1 MHNLRVVGWVLF
13 GAKWGLQP
21 SDSSERLFQ
30 SGSRGR
36 SMYKISVKGEFNT
49 IKCLLYKRFSATQE
63 DLMSSGRGLVLFSRY
78 EEIQGL
84 ESWNQFLK
92 IPSHLKSSPT
102 RSLEHRVPPST
113 LSSLRGCWRSAA
125 ATAQGSVSAEADGKC
140 PCSVTGN
147 ALQFSRS
154 VVSDSLRPHGLQQ
167 ARLPSPSPAPR
178 ACSNSCPLSQWCHP
192 TISSSVVPFSYLQ
205 SFQHQSLFQWVSSS
219 HQVAKVLGVSASAS
233 VLPMNIQ
240 DWFPL
245 GLTGRSSCQVPICSW
260 HYPGIVCKKYGF
272 C

>member
-36 SMYKISVKGEFNT
+36 SMHKISVKGEFNT

-125 ATAQGSVSAEADGKC
+125 AAAQGSVSAEADGKC

-147 ALQFSRS
+147 ALQFSS
-154 VVSDSLRPHGLQQ
+154 VAQLCPTLCDPMDCSKPGFPVHHQLPELAQTHVHWVSDAIQPSHPLL
-167 ARLPSPSPAPR
+167 SPSPTFNLSSIR
-178 ACSNSCPLSQWCHP
+178 VFSNE
-192 TISSSVVPFSYLQ
+192 SVLHIRWPKYWEFQL
-205 SFQHQSLFQWVSSS
+205 QHQSYQWIFRIDF
-219 HQVAKVLGVSASAS
+219 L
-233 VLPMNIQ
+233 
-240 DWFPL
+240 
-245 GLTGRSSCQVPICSW
+245 
-260 HYPGIVCKKYGF
+260 
-272 C
+272 